1 MNPREE
7 ALLNGARR
15 TDVAQDAAVAVGL
28 AGLTDAAAVE
38 DEEVR
43 EEGTLSFWHHRE
55 EVLLYLLRVLLRGE
69 AEPARD
75 APDMGVDDDALIH
88 AEGVAED
95 HVGCL
100 APDAGEGDEP
110 GHGAGDLSTVLV
122 EQSARH
128 PLQGARL
135 VAVEA
140 GRTYVRFELRR
151 VRSCVVG
158 GGAVLLEQLVG
169 DHVYAH
175 VGRLGG
181 EHGRYQQ
188 LKGVL
193 PVQLGPGVRVFV
205 LQAAYDLGDRGGV

>member
-110 GHGAGDLSTVLV
+110 GHGAGHLPGVLLD
-122 EQSARH
+122 EGASHA
-128 PLQGARL
+128 PQGASL

-140 GRTYVRFELRR
+140 AR
-151 VRSCVVG
+151 
-158 GGAVLLEQLVG
+158 ADVLLE
-169 DHVYAH
+169 
-175 VGRLGG
+175 LGG
-181 EHGRYQQ
+181 
-188 LKGVL
+188 
-193 PVQLGPGVRVFV
+193 
-205 LQAAYDLGDRGGV
+205 